1 MSSVGVL
8 FGQVGLISRLIVNP
22 RNSNKKR
29 EILQSQITEWTI
41 LKLLCGGILVQ
52 SFVVLLETQSD
63 AQ

>member
-22 RNSNKKR
+22 RSSNKKR